1 MNRFLRFLHLHPIM
15 ANESL
20 EGKLIEI
27 IQDMDQAISVLRN
40 VSRWMED
47 SGKNPSKWWKLEN
60 LNSDFLSQYAKPE
73 EFYVVLVDRK
83 SAAAAIIQANQNSQD
98 WSFIDKGKSTTAM
111 YIHWL
116 CVDRQFAGMGLPKI
130 MVDFAEQQARDRNIK
145 FLRVDTNA
153 DEMKLRSIYEKLGFH
168 LVTIKKEDYRK
179 TAFYQKDV
187 R

>member
-15 ANESL
+15 VNSSL
-20 EGKLIEI
+20 EGKLIDI

-73 EFYVVLVDRK
+73 EFYVALVDK
-83 SAAAAIIQANQNSQD
+83 KPAAAAIIQANQNSQD

-130 MVDFAEQQARDRNIK
+130 MVDFAERQARDRNIK
-145 FLRVDTNA
+145 LLRVDTNA

-168 LVTIKKEDYRK
+168 LVTIKKENYRK